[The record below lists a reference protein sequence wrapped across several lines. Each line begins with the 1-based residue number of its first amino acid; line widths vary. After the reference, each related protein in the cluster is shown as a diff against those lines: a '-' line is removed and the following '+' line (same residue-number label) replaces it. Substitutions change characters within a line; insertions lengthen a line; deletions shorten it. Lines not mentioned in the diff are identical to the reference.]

1 MRVKFR
7 TLIALHS
14 FTTTLGLESLM
25 WWKESEPEV
34 ESSKLSLNRLDLM
47 VLKLAKAAGPGFALS
62 APELSDRMNLRPAQ
76 IQECLD
82 KLSQN
87 DLLDFTR
94 GTTDGYENYRLNETG
109 AYILTMWQE
118 YQARFIQAVVF
129 VAGHLRRGKLHT
141 RPTCSLDT
149 QLDDH
154 CTARTTAAVY
164 IAGPAKGHRHH
175 DHESQVS
182 HADRASQLHDKT
194 WTRIT
199 DVVERCRARSGVK

>member
-1 MRVKFR
+1 MDRFLEILKGVTDTVYLVFMTPGEWLASKTIEHAPSLAASLGISAGESSVLAPLVLSILSWMIIALLGRRLLYTLRGLLKAIGVMIMRVKFR

-25 WWKESEPEV
+25 WWKDAEPEV

-47 VLKLAKAAGPGFALS
+47 VLKLAKAAGTGFALS

-118 YQARFIQAVVF
+118 YQARA
-129 VAGHLRRGKLHT
+129 
-141 RPTCSLDT
+141 
-149 QLDDH
+149 
-154 CTARTTAAVY
+154 
-164 IAGPAKGHRHH
+164 
-175 DHESQVS
+175 
-182 HADRASQLHDKT
+182 
-194 WTRIT
+194 
-199 DVVERCRARSGVK
+199 

>member
-1 MRVKFR
+1 MDRFLEILKGVIDTVYVVFMTPGEWLASKTIEHAPSLAASLGISAGESSVLAPLVLSLLSWTIIALLGRRLLYSLQGLLKAIGVIIMRVKFR

-25 WWKESEPEV
+25 WWKDTESEV

-87 DLLDFTR
+87 SLLDFTC

-118 YQARFIQAVVF
+118 YQARA
-129 VAGHLRRGKLHT
+129 
-141 RPTCSLDT
+141 
-149 QLDDH
+149 
-154 CTARTTAAVY
+154 
-164 IAGPAKGHRHH
+164 
-175 DHESQVS
+175 
-182 HADRASQLHDKT
+182 
-194 WTRIT
+194 
-199 DVVERCRARSGVK
+199 

>member
-1 MRVKFR
+1 MTPGEWLASKTIEHAPSLAASLGISAGESSVLAPLVLSILSWMIIALLGRRLLYTLRGLLKAIGVMIMRVKFR

-25 WWKESEPEV
+25 WWKDAEPEV

-62 APELSDRMNLRPAQ
+62 APELSDRMNLRTAQ

-118 YQARFIQAVVF
+118 YQARA
-129 VAGHLRRGKLHT
+129 
-141 RPTCSLDT
+141 
-149 QLDDH
+149 
-154 CTARTTAAVY
+154 
-164 IAGPAKGHRHH
+164 
-175 DHESQVS
+175 
-182 HADRASQLHDKT
+182 
-194 WTRIT
+194 
-199 DVVERCRARSGVK
+199 

>member
-1 MRVKFR
+1 MDRLLKILASVFDTVYLVFMTPGEWLASKTIEHAPSLAASLGISAGESSVLAPLVLSILSWMIIALLGRRLLYTLRGLLKAIGVIIMRVKFR

-25 WWKESEPEV
+25 WWKDAEPEV

-118 YQARFIQAVVF
+118 YQARA
-129 VAGHLRRGKLHT
+129 
-141 RPTCSLDT
+141 
-149 QLDDH
+149 
-154 CTARTTAAVY
+154 
-164 IAGPAKGHRHH
+164 
-175 DHESQVS
+175 
-182 HADRASQLHDKT
+182 
-194 WTRIT
+194 
-199 DVVERCRARSGVK
+199 

>member
-1 MRVKFR
+1 MDRFLEILKGVFDTVYLVFMTPGEWLASKTIEHAPSLAASLGISAGESSVLAPLVLSILSWMIIALLARRLLYTLQGLLKAIGIMIMRVKFR

-14 FTTTLGLESLM
+14 FTTKLGLESLM

-94 GTTDGYENYRLNETG
+94 GKTDGYENYRLNETG

-118 YQARFIQAVVF
+118 YQARA
-129 VAGHLRRGKLHT
+129 
-141 RPTCSLDT
+141 
-149 QLDDH
+149 
-154 CTARTTAAVY
+154 
-164 IAGPAKGHRHH
+164 
-175 DHESQVS
+175 
-182 HADRASQLHDKT
+182 
-194 WTRIT
+194 
-199 DVVERCRARSGVK
+199 

>member
-1 MRVKFR
+1 MDRLLKILASVFDTVYLVFMTPGEWLASKTIEHAPSLAASLGISAGESSILAPLVLSILSWMIIALLGRRLLYTLRGLLKAIGVIIMRVKFR

-118 YQARFIQAVVF
+118 YQARA
-129 VAGHLRRGKLHT
+129 
-141 RPTCSLDT
+141 
-149 QLDDH
+149 
-154 CTARTTAAVY
+154 
-164 IAGPAKGHRHH
+164 
-175 DHESQVS
+175 
-182 HADRASQLHDKT
+182 
-194 WTRIT
+194 
-199 DVVERCRARSGVK
+199 

>member
-1 MRVKFR
+1 MDRFLEILKGVFDTVYLVFMTPGEWLASKTIEHAPSLAASLGISAGENSVLAPLVLSILSWMIIALLARRLLYTLQGLLKAIGIMIMRVKFR

-14 FTTTLGLESLM
+14 FTTKLGLESLM
-25 WWKESEPEV
+25 WWKDAEPEV

-94 GTTDGYENYRLNETG
+94 GKTDGYENYRLNETG

-118 YQARFIQAVVF
+118 YQARA
-129 VAGHLRRGKLHT
+129 
-141 RPTCSLDT
+141 
-149 QLDDH
+149 
-154 CTARTTAAVY
+154 
-164 IAGPAKGHRHH
+164 
-175 DHESQVS
+175 
-182 HADRASQLHDKT
+182 
-194 WTRIT
+194 
-199 DVVERCRARSGVK
+199 

>member
-1 MRVKFR
+1 MDRLLKILASVFDTVYLVFMTPGEWLASKTIEHAPSLAASLGISAGESSVLAPLVLSILSWMIIALLGRRLLYTLRGLLKAIGVMIMRVKFR

-25 WWKESEPEV
+25 WWKDAEPEV

-62 APELSDRMNLRPAQ
+62 APELSDRMNLRTAQ

-118 YQARFIQAVVF
+118 YQARA
-129 VAGHLRRGKLHT
+129 
-141 RPTCSLDT
+141 
-149 QLDDH
+149 
-154 CTARTTAAVY
+154 
-164 IAGPAKGHRHH
+164 
-175 DHESQVS
+175 
-182 HADRASQLHDKT
+182 
-194 WTRIT
+194 
-199 DVVERCRARSGVK
+199 

>member
-1 MRVKFR
+1 MDRFLEILKGVFDTVYLVFMTPGEWLASKTIEHAPSLAASLGISAGENSVLAPLVLSILSWMIIALLGRRLLYTLQGLLKAIGIMIMRVKFR
-7 TLIALHS
+7 TLIAIHS
-14 FTTTLGLESLM
+14 FTTKLGLESLM

-118 YQARFIQAVVF
+118 YQARA
-129 VAGHLRRGKLHT
+129 
-141 RPTCSLDT
+141 
-149 QLDDH
+149 
-154 CTARTTAAVY
+154 
-164 IAGPAKGHRHH
+164 
-175 DHESQVS
+175 
-182 HADRASQLHDKT
+182 
-194 WTRIT
+194 
-199 DVVERCRARSGVK
+199 

>member
-1 MRVKFR
+1 MDRFLEILKGVIDTVYLVLMTPGEWLASKTIEHAPSLAASLGISAGESSVLAPLVLSILSWMIIALLGRRLLYSLQGLLKAIGVIIMRVKFR
-7 TLIALHS
+7 TLIAIHS

-25 WWKESEPEV
+25 WWKESESEV

-118 YQARFIQAVVF
+118 YQARA
-129 VAGHLRRGKLHT
+129 
-141 RPTCSLDT
+141 
-149 QLDDH
+149 
-154 CTARTTAAVY
+154 
-164 IAGPAKGHRHH
+164 
-175 DHESQVS
+175 
-182 HADRASQLHDKT
+182 
-194 WTRIT
+194 
-199 DVVERCRARSGVK
+199 

>member
-1 MRVKFR
+1 MDRFLEILKGVIDTVYVVFMTPGEWLESKTIEHAPSLAASMGISAGESSVLAPLVLSILSWMIIALLGRRLLYTLRGLLKAIGVIIMRVKFR

-25 WWKESEPEV
+25 WWKDTESEV

-76 IQECLD
+76 IQDCLD

-87 DLLDFTR
+87 SLLDFTR

-118 YQARFIQAVVF
+118 YQARA
-129 VAGHLRRGKLHT
+129 
-141 RPTCSLDT
+141 
-149 QLDDH
+149 
-154 CTARTTAAVY
+154 
-164 IAGPAKGHRHH
+164 
-175 DHESQVS
+175 
-182 HADRASQLHDKT
+182 
-194 WTRIT
+194 
-199 DVVERCRARSGVK
+199 

>member
-1 MRVKFR
+1 MDRLLKILASVFDTVYLVFMTPGEWLASKTIEHAPSLAASLGISAGESSVLTPLVLSILSWMIIALLGRRLLYTLRALLKAIGVMIMRVKFR

-25 WWKESEPEV
+25 WWKDAEPEV

-62 APELSDRMNLRPAQ
+62 APELSDRMNLRTAQ

-118 YQARFIQAVVF
+118 YQARA
-129 VAGHLRRGKLHT
+129 
-141 RPTCSLDT
+141 
-149 QLDDH
+149 
-154 CTARTTAAVY
+154 
-164 IAGPAKGHRHH
+164 
-175 DHESQVS
+175 
-182 HADRASQLHDKT
+182 
-194 WTRIT
+194 
-199 DVVERCRARSGVK
+199 

>member
-1 MRVKFR
+1 MDRFLEILKGVIDTVYLVLMTPGEWLASKTIEHAPSLAASLGISAGESSVLAPLVLSILSWMIIALLGRRLLYTLRGLLKAIGVIIMRVKFR

-14 FTTTLGLESLM
+14 FTTTLGLETLM
-25 WWKESEPEV
+25 WWKDTESEV

-76 IQECLD
+76 IHECLD

-118 YQARFIQAVVF
+118 YQARA
-129 VAGHLRRGKLHT
+129 
-141 RPTCSLDT
+141 
-149 QLDDH
+149 
-154 CTARTTAAVY
+154 
-164 IAGPAKGHRHH
+164 
-175 DHESQVS
+175 
-182 HADRASQLHDKT
+182 
-194 WTRIT
+194 
-199 DVVERCRARSGVK
+199 

>member
-1 MRVKFR
+1 MDRFLEILKGVIDTVYVVFMTPGEWLASKTIEHAPSLAASLGISAGESSVLAPLVLSILSWMIIALLGRRLLYTLRGLLKAIGVIIMRVKFR

-25 WWKESEPEV
+25 WWKDTESEV

-118 YQARFIQAVVF
+118 YQARA
-129 VAGHLRRGKLHT
+129 
-141 RPTCSLDT
+141 
-149 QLDDH
+149 
-154 CTARTTAAVY
+154 
-164 IAGPAKGHRHH
+164 
-175 DHESQVS
+175 
-182 HADRASQLHDKT
+182 
-194 WTRIT
+194 
-199 DVVERCRARSGVK
+199 